1 MRNVLIKEHRD
12 GTEIVIDGV
21 KVTGTSYI
29 KIEKNGGEPMTVEIR
44 GGRFRAGVKVRAVE
58 CENESEAD
66 HESA

>member
-12 GTEIVIDGV
+12 GTEIAIDGV

-44 GGRFRAGVKVRAVE
+44 GGRFHAGVKVRAVK
-58 CENESEAD
+58 SGQPDPA
-66 HESA
+66 